1 MANVTAAN
9 EWLSFALKDLEE
21 AILLDKHDFYT
32 DKIGFSLQQA
42 SEKCLKALLAYE
54 NKKITKV
61 HDLVELLAEV
71 DSVLKFD
78 DYVETMTRLNGFYI
92 ASRYPMPILFSPSK
106 EQTKAYIVKT
116 QKLYETIKNI
126 CS

>member
-1 MANVTAAN
+1 MGNIKAAS

-21 AILLDKHDFYT
+21 AILLDSCDFYT

-42 SEKCLKALLAYE
+42 SEKSLKALLAFE

-61 HDLVELLAEV
+61 HDLVDLLAQV
-71 DSVLKFD
+71 DTILKFD
-78 DYVETMTRLNGFYI
+78 DYVEMMTRLNGFYI
-92 ASRYPMPILFSPSK
+92 ASRYPMPITFSPSK
-106 EQTKAYIVKT
+106 EQTKVYIVKT
-116 QKLYETIKNI
+116 QELYETIENI

>member
-1 MANVTAAN
+1 MGNATAAR

-21 AILLDKHDFYT
+21 AILLDQHDFYT

-92 ASRYPMPILFSPSK
+92 ASRYPMPIIFSPSK

-116 QKLYETIKNI
+116 QEFYETIKNI

>member
-1 MANVTAAN
+1 MGNATAAK
-9 EWLSFALKDLEE
+9 EWLAFAHKDLEE
-21 AILLDKHDFYT
+21 AILLHQNDFYT

-61 HDLVELLAEV
+61 HDLVDLLAEV
-71 DSVLKFD
+71 DSVLNFD
-78 DYVETMTRLNGFYI
+78 EYVETMTRLNGFYI
-92 ASRYPMPILFSPSK
+92 ASRYPMPIVFSPSK
-106 EQTKAYIVKT
+106 EQTRAYMLKT
-116 QKLYETIKNI
+116 QELYETIKNI